1 MFLNQIK
8 HSQVNAKLFSSQC
21 FWKIRVGKRIENTEI
36 QELLDEKLKNQKI
49 INSSPSKEVLS
60 AAQCEVQKIEENI
73 SKVCAERNCEI
84 VSN

>member
-1 MFLNQIK
+1 MVYFR
-8 HSQVNAKLFSSQC
+8 
-21 FWKIRVGKRIENTEI
+21 KIRVGKRIENTEI

-73 SKVCAERNCEI
+73 SKLCAERNCEI
-84 VSN
+84 ESNYTKNLGTLNVNFSQLGM